1 MNNIIEKSITDTLT
15 MESEALLEIRDGID
29 WETLENVVDVLMN
42 CTGKI
47 ILSGCG
53 TSGEAA
59 KKIAHT
65 LCCIECPALFL
76 SPSAALHGALGVTR
90 KGDVVILFSKGGQTQ
105 EINNMLQS
113 LHQKQVTIIGVTENS
128 TSELAKESDIF
139 LKVQVSR
146 EPDDFNMLATSS
158 TLSVIALFDAAAIA
172 ITRVRGYTKEQFAV
186 IHPGGAVGIKL
197 TGKNTK

>member
-1 MNNIIEKSITDTLT
+1 
-15 MESEALLEIRDGID
+15 
-29 WETLENVVDVLMN
+29 
-42 CTGKI
+42 
-47 ILSGCG
+47 
-53 TSGEAA
+53 
-59 KKIAHT
+59 
-65 LCCIECPALFL
+65 
-76 SPSAALHGALGVTR
+76 
-90 KGDVVILFSKGGQTQ
+90 
-105 EINNMLQS
+105 MLQS